1 MSSALKPHNPDAG
14 VNKAVIFLFLFLL
27 SFVWGISFSNAPQL
41 EKALNNK
48 AIITCLMLF
57 FITLFVLYTAV
68 SDSNKQKNRLAA
80 VEDFFEA
87 YQWLLITL
95 LSVSYAFI
103 MSIVSLL
110 KHQAFETHTFDLAI
124 FDQAI
129 WSITKSRFLFSSIK
143 GNICL
148 LGDHMSPVLVLFAPL
163 YWIWNDA
170 GVLLVTQATI
180 TAFCFFPLA
189 LIAQEK
195 LGKGIFPVFF
205 SLALYFYQPLRH
217 SVRAEFHPELLA
229 NPILFFAFYFLLKG
243 KIKLFLSMLIAVV
256 LCKENMYGI
265 VFAFGLYLLLNK
277 RFKMGLLLA
286 TISMV
291 LFYLTTHTFIPLM
304 NGAHYAYISNYNYL
318 FTGKWGNHL
327 PLIVQPLGVLEY
339 LYKIFLPLGFLSFLH
354 PPTLLLAL
362 PVLFQNMLSRSPSMH
377 SIAFQ
382 YTAGLT
388 PGVFISAIF
397 GTTVLLRFFN
407 GNRYEKLL
415 RIGMLGAMIMLSV
428 ALAGRPERHYFFK
441 YKTSLK
447 EEHKRLVKKAIRQI
461 PERFSVIANE
471 NLGPHMSHRFQV
483 NQFEDYQRMPE
494 GSTYSL
500 VSDLVILDRELTAKD
515 INSEVKKVQDS
526 GYKIVYQVDGFYIFQ
541 RNDLQETI
549 KIN

>member
-1 MSSALKPHNPDAG
+1 
-14 VNKAVIFLFLFLL
+14 
-27 SFVWGISFSNAPQL
+27 
-41 EKALNNK
+41 
-48 AIITCLMLF
+48 
-57 FITLFVLYTAV
+57 
-68 SDSNKQKNRLAA
+68 
-80 VEDFFEA
+80 
-87 YQWLLITL
+87 
-95 LSVSYAFI
+95 
-103 MSIVSLL
+103 
-110 KHQAFETHTFDLAI
+110 
-124 FDQAI
+124 
-129 WSITKSRFLFSSIK
+129 
-143 GNICL
+143 
-148 LGDHMSPVLVLFAPL
+148 
-163 YWIWNDA
+163 
-170 GVLLVTQATI
+170 
-180 TAFCFFPLA
+180 
-189 LIAQEK
+189 
-195 LGKGIFPVFF
+195 
-205 SLALYFYQPLRH
+205 
-217 SVRAEFHPELLA
+217 
-229 NPILFFAFYFLLKG
+229 
-243 KIKLFLSMLIAVV
+243 
-256 LCKENMYGI
+256 
-265 VFAFGLYLLLNK
+265 
-277 RFKMGLLLA
+277 
-286 TISMV
+286 
-291 LFYLTTHTFIPLM
+291 
-304 NGAHYAYISNYNYL
+304 
-318 FTGKWGNHL
+318 
-327 PLIVQPLGVLEY
+327 
-339 LYKIFLPLGFLSFLH
+339 LPLGFLSFLH

-415 RIGMLGAMIMLSV
+415 RIGVLGAMIMLSV

-447 EEHKRLVKKAIRQI
+447 EEHKRLIKKAIRQI